1 VDLAGVDR
9 ALCARRALAQELRFV
24 AECSS
29 TSDLL
34 REDLLAGGPTAQ
46 RSVLLVAG
54 RQTSGRGRRE
64 RDWWSGPDGANL
76 ACTLSVLDPP
86 EPALLLSLA
95 AACALAATVAR
106 RVQAPVALKWPNDLL
121 VGGAKVAGLL
131 GEVPAVPRAGAGAGG
146 AVDAIGHDGPDG
158 QRMRPVAL
166 VGLGVNVAAAPPT
179 DEAAYPT
186 TRLVDHGRFDLE
198 GLLIGWLWG
207 LERRLARLRI
217 AGPAD
222 LEAECLNWLRA
233 WAPNGVQASG
243 GGTAGPL
250 LEFSVSGGLLW
261 GREGATKRLPLG
273 QVPELKPL

>member
-1 VDLAGVDR
+1 MGLVGVDR
-9 ALCARRALAQELRFV
+9 ALCARRELAQELRFV

-34 REDLLAGGPTAQ
+34 REELLAGGPAASH
-46 RSVLLVAG
+46 SVLLVAG
-54 RQTSGRGRRE
+54 RQTGGRGRRS

-76 ACTLSVLDPP
+76 TCTLSVPAPP

-106 RVQAPVALKWPNDLL
+106 RVEATVALKWPNDLL

-131 GEVPAVPRAGAGAGG
+131 GEVPAVPRQDGG
-146 AVDAIGHDGPDG
+146 GGEAPSV
-158 QRMRPVAL
+158 VL
-166 VGLGVNVAAAPPT
+166 LGLGVNVAAAPPA
-179 DEAAYPT
+179 EGLPYPI
-186 TRLVDHGRFDLE
+186 TRLADHGQFDLE
-198 GLLIGWLWG
+198 GLLIAWLWG
-207 LERRLARLRI
+207 LERRLARLRA

-222 LEAECLNWLRA
+222 LESECLDWLRA

>member
-1 VDLAGVDR
+1 MDLAGVDR
-9 ALCARRALAQELRFV
+9 ALCARRELAQELRFV

-29 TSDLL
+29 TNDLL
-34 REDLLAGGPTAQ
+34 REELLAGGPAAS

-54 RQTSGRGRRE
+54 RQTGGRGRRA

-76 ACTLSVLDPP
+76 ACTLSVPAAP

-95 AACALAATVAR
+95 AACALAAAVAP
-106 RVQAPVALKWPNDLL
+106 RVEATVALKWPNDLL

-131 GEVPAVPRAGAGAGG
+131 GEVPAIPASAGAGG
-146 AVDAIGHDGPDG
+146 TDV
-158 QRMRPVAL
+158 QRIRPVAL
-166 VGLGVNVAAAPPT
+166 LGLGVNLAAAPPA

-186 TRLVDHGRFDLE
+186 TRLTDHGRFDLE
-198 GLLIGWLWG
+198 GLLIRWLWG
-207 LERRLARLRI
+207 LEHRLARLRI
-217 AGPAD
+217 AGPAE
-222 LEAECLNWLRA
+222 LESECLDWLRA
-233 WAPNGVQASG
+233 WAPKGVRASG
-243 GGTAGPL
+243 GETAGPL

>member
-1 VDLAGVDR
+1 MDLAGVDR

-34 REDLLAGGPTAQ
+34 REDLLAGGSTTQ

-54 RQTSGRGRRE
+54 RQTGGRGRRE

-106 RVQAPVALKWPNDLL
+106 RVPVPVALKWPNDLL

-131 GEVPAVPRAGAGAGG
+131 GEVPAVPRPGGAGSRGAGN
-146 AVDAIGHDGPDG
+146 P
-158 QRMRPVAL
+158 PSVAL
-166 VGLGVNVAAAPPT
+166 LGLGVNVAAAPPT
-179 DEAAYPT
+179 DNLPYPT
-186 TRLVDHGRFDLE
+186 TRLMDHGQIDLE
-198 GLLIGWLWG
+198 QLLIGWLWG
-207 LERRLARLRI
+207 LEQRLARLRI

-222 LEAECLNWLRA
+222 LEEECLHWLRA
-233 WAPNGVQASG
+233 WAPKGVRATG
-243 GGTAGPL
+243 GETAGPL